1 MMLPEIMT
9 YPLITIVI
17 ATYNSSKLLPTILG
31 AVRHQTYPQDRIE
44 ILTVDGGSTDNTQE
58 VARSYG
64 CDVLKNPQTE
74 PVSAKYIG
82 FKAARGKYLV
92 YLDHDEELINANAL
106 MEMVETFQRHP
117 NVRTVDSS
125 GYVNPP
131 GYSIFNEY
139 INEFGDPFSF
149 FMYHQSRGANFHL
162 SAIVRK
168 AEEEADD
175 KYSTVFAP
183 SSRNTGLFIENLA
196 AAVATDLE
204 FVRQRVKIDEAQDLC
219 HLFFLLNEQGA
230 SFAVSKNNP
239 LRHYSGDTLGKL
251 LVKIRWRVKNNIHH
265 TSAIGA
271 AGFHGRQS
279 FQTKFYRY
287 KKFLFIPYAFSFI
300 LPLVDSFWLMAT
312 RKKVFYLAHVGLTVY
327 TAWLIVFHMLLR
339 TLGVNPGM
347 KSYDEKKLIE
357 K

>member
-1 MMLPEIMT
+1 MT

-17 ATYNSSKLLPTILG
+17 ATHNSSKILPTILG
-31 AVRHQTYPQDRIE
+31 AVRQQTYPQDCVE
-44 ILTVDGGSTDNTQE
+44 VFAVDGGSTDNTHE

-64 CDVLKNPQTE
+64 CVVLENPQTE

-106 MEMVETFQRHP
+106 MEMVETFRRHP

-131 GYSIFNEY
+131 GHSIFNEY

-149 FMYHQSRGANFHL
+149 FMYRQSRGANFHL
-162 SAIVRK
+162 SAIARK
-168 AEEEADD
+168 AKVVADD
-175 KYSTVFAP
+175 ELATVFAP
-183 SSRNTGLFIENLA
+183 SPRNTGLFIENLA

-204 FVRQRVKIDEAQDLC
+204 FVRQCVKIEEAQDLC

-230 SFAVSKNNP
+230 SFAVAKNNP
-239 LRHYSGDTLGKL
+239 LRHYSGDTLKKFLGK
-251 LVKIRWRVKNNIHH
+251 VKWRVKNNIHH
-265 TSAIGA
+265 TSGVGA

-279 FQTKFYRY
+279 YQSKFFRY
-287 KKFLFIPYAFSFI
+287 KKFLFIPYAFSLI
-300 LPLVDSFWLMAT
+300 LPLADALWLVAT
-312 RKKVFYLAHVGLTVY
+312 RKKVFYLAHVGLTIY
-327 TAWLIVFHMLLR
+327 TAWLIVFHILLR
-339 TLGVNPGM
+339 TIGVKPGM
-347 KSYDEKKLIE
+347 KSYDENKLI